1 MWVHLNDEGKKAWG
15 DIFPDGQVP
24 VCSFFGESEL
34 EGLGKEEVALVSWK
48 HLSYA
53 QQAAILKKISQLSR
67 MPEKTIEADI
77 LKKGLPLRKSLT
89 TGYVAIEPKY
99 FI

>member
-1 MWVHLNDEGKKAWG
+1 MWVSLNDEGKKVWG

-34 EGLGKEEVALVSWK
+34 EGLGKEEVALISWK
-48 HLSYA
+48 GLSFA
-53 QQAAILKKISQLSR
+53 QQASILKKISQLSHV
-67 MPEKTIEADI
+67 PENIIKAEI

-89 TGYVAIEPKY
+89 TGIVAMELKY